1 MTSELLLRCRCLL
14 ARTLLEAP
22 CLHTPLLA
30 GLRRNVESEQSW
42 RDALANPNLSHGETA
57 LLRWLAWRVWGI
69 GEPVSV
75 TDVAS
80 RATDP
85 ESKRVLATLVDDL
98 ADLELAVVSS

>member
-1 MTSELLLRCRCLL
+1 MTPDLLLRCRCLL
-14 ARTLLEAP
+14 ARTLLESPAMN
-22 CLHTPLLA
+22 TPLLA
-30 GLRRNVESEQSW
+30 VLRRNVESETAW
-42 RDALANPNLSHGETA
+42 LDALANPNLSHGETA

-80 RATDP
+80 RATDH

-98 ADLELAVVSS
+98 ADLELAVVSQ